1 LFIAARSTP
10 SQVVI
15 VEHQGHE
22 IDARKLGGNGIFE
35 GSGERDDRGGLDAI
49 ASETA
54 FAFSEGNRRLSR
66 RVCGRC

>member
-1 LFIAARSTP
+1 
-10 SQVVI
+10 VI

-54 FAFSEGNRRLSR
+54 FAFGEGNR
-66 RVCGRC
+66 